1 MSVTERLSPKYLMTE
16 RLSPEYLIT
25 ERLSPEY
32 LHSHAPQFTGSGE
45 EVGLSGR
52 ALFCSLAQVQQ
63 RAQA

>member
-1 MSVTERLSPKYLMTE
+1 MSVTERLSPKYLM
-16 RLSPEYLIT
+16 T